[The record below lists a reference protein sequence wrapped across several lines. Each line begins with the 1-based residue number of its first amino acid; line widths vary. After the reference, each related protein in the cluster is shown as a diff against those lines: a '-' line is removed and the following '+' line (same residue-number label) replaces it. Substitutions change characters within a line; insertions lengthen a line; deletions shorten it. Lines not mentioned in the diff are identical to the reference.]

1 MVFCM
6 TEADKKKIV
15 SIMEKHGVLVGYLFG
30 SAARGTM
37 GPHSDIDVAVLFD
50 KNKVPQERQF
60 DEELSISGEIARA
73 LNVEDADV
81 VNLGTVRN
89 PLLKHIVA
97 SEGILVLMKDRDK
110 YFLLERS
117 IIQEY
122 EDSRFLHNTA
132 VRIMREQIK
141 DGTFGKASMRVL

>member
-1 MVFCM
+1 M
-6 TEADKKKIV
+6 TEAEKKKIV